1 MCLYLT
7 FFRIIFLSA
16 FRSTTV
22 TPTPITDPCK
32 PDRHNEYFSVPEDC
46 HSFFVCS
53 FGTTYKFRCAGTTVF
68 YPTKNVCDI
77 NDGTI
82 QCWWKTVMNREKK
95 CLQFIFTWFLTFT
108 LSCKFYHLIYIFI
121 YIHTYIH
128 QNCIIKMYF
137 C

>member
-1 MCLYLT
+1 MFVFNI
-7 FFRIIFLSA
+7 FFTIFLSA
-16 FRSTTV
+16 FQSTV
-22 TPTPITDPCK
+22 TPTTITDPCK

-82 QCWWKTVMNREKK
+82 QC
-95 CLQFIFTWFLTFT
+95 
-108 LSCKFYHLIYIFI
+108 
-121 YIHTYIH
+121 
-128 QNCIIKMYF
+128 
-137 C
+137 